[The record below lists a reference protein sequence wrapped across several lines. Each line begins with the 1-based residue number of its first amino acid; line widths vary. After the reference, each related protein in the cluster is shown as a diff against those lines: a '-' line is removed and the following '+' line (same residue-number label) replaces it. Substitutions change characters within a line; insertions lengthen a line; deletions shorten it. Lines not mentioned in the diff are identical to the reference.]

1 MTGCVISHWL
11 HKDREV
17 TYVGLVI
24 FTVLKKSTVDKEM
37 VNHILLIMYHV
48 ICPANPI
55 PNRYLCQSLNISSLT
70 LYC

>member
-1 MTGCVISHWL
+1 MIGCVISHWL

-37 VNHILLIMYHV
+37 VIQHFANHVSCDMSTQNLFQTV
-48 ICPANPI
+48 TFANP
-55 PNRYLCQSLNISSLT
+55 LT
-70 LYC
+70 LVP